1 VLPGHQ
7 LTGPSEEEE
16 EEEEPLLTTAATA
29 QPVTAHSS
37 YKQYLPRV
45 KHCLPLRDFK
55 LGFLTHE
62 DGTDW
67 LSRNVGTE
75 LALPAAQF
83 SQRFLDKIQSAND
96 VQ

>member
-1 VLPGHQ
+1 MAWPG
-7 LTGPSEEEE
+7 TESG
-16 EEEEPLLTTAATA
+16 LLTAANHRSRSTASY
-29 QPVTAHSS
+29 SS
-37 YKQYLPRV
+37 HKQYLPRA

-62 DGTDW
+62 DGNYR

-75 LALPAAQF
+75 LALPAAQV
-83 SQRFLDKIQSAND
+83 SQRFPDKIQSANG